1 MEEQNVKTFKISG
14 MIKKKPISLTFEKE
28 IKAVKLEDALEKIYS
43 EFGSR
48 HKAKRY
54 EIKIIKVEELKQ
66 E

>member
-28 IKAVKLEDALEKIYS
+28 IKAIKLEDALEKIYS

>member
-1 MEEQNVKTFKISG
+1 MEWQNVKTFKIIG
-14 MIKKKPISLTFEKE
+14 LIKKKPIGLTFKKE
-28 IKAVKLEDALEKIYS
+28 VKAVKIDDALEKIYS

-54 EIKIIKVEELKQ
+54 DIKIIKIEELKQ